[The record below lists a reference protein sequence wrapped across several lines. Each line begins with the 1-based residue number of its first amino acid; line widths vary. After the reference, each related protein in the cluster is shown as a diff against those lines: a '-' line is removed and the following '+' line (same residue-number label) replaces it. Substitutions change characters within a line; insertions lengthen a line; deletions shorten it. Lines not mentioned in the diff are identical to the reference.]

1 MLEQPFRQT
10 GSGTPPVQDQQMSQ
24 AQPIELLKEPMALS
38 LYLDTGAF
46 GSAW

>member
-1 MLEQPFRQT
+1 
-10 GSGTPPVQDQQMSQ
+10 MSH

-46 GSAW
+46 CPAW